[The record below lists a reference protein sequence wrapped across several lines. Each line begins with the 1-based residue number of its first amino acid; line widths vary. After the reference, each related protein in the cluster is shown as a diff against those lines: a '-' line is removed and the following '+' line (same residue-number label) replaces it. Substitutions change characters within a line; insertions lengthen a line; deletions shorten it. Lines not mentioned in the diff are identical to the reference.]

1 MQPVALALVGLGAG
15 AFGVMV
21 GAGGGIIMAPVLLL
35 AFDIDPAEVAGTS
48 LGLVALNSFAG
59 AVAYYHM
66 RLVDRRSGLLFAAAA
81 IPGSAAAPFVV
92 EQVAPELFRAIFG
105 ALLLALAAHMIARM
119 FGSDRGGGE
128 RKAGPRRSRVGWR
141 RSVRQVARADRVY
154 EYEFNEGLAIAFNGL
169 LGFVSTFLGTGGG
182 FIRTPVLVAGFGFPV
197 RVAVATSVFALAF
210 YATAGAGVHA
220 ALGHV
225 DWYPTFA
232 WAGAGFLV
240 GSQVGARLGSRLPA
254 VWLLRLLAALL
265 IVMGA
270 SLLAQAAGL

>member
-1 MQPVALALVGLGAG
+1 MQPLALALVGLGAG

-35 AFDIDPAEVAGTS
+35 FFEVDPAEVAGTS
-48 LGLVALNSFAG
+48 LGLVALNSFSG
-59 AVAYYHM
+59 AAAYSHM

-81 IPGSAAAPFVV
+81 IPGSVGAPFAVAA
-92 EQVAPELFRAIFG
+92 VAPGLFRAILG
-105 ALLLALAAHMIARM
+105 ALLLALAVHMLTRMIA
-119 FGSDRGGGE
+119 GE
-128 RKAGPRRSRVGWR
+128 PRSEPGTGPRRGRIGWR
-141 RSVRQVARADRVY
+141 RSVRHVARADRVY
-154 EYEFNEGLAIAFNGL
+154 EYEFNEGLAIGFNGL

-210 YATAGAGVHA
+210 YATAGAAVHA

-225 DWYPTFA
+225 DWYPTFV

-254 VWLLRLLAALL
+254 VWLIRLLAGLL
-265 IVMGA
+265 IVMGG

>member
-1 MQPVALALVGLGAG
+1 MQPLALALVGLGAG

-35 AFDIDPAEVAGTS
+35 FFEVDPAQVAGTS
-48 LGLVALNSFAG
+48 LGLVALNSFSG
-59 AVAYYHM
+59 AAAYSHM

-81 IPGSAAAPFVV
+81 VPGSVGAPFAVAA
-92 EQVAPELFRAIFG
+92 VAPEVFRAILG
-105 ALLLALAAHMIARM
+105 ALLLALAVHMLVRMVAGEARPEP
-119 FGSDRGGGE
+119 GT
-128 RKAGPRRSRVGWR
+128 GPGRSRIGWR
-141 RSVRQVARADRVY
+141 RSVRHVARADRVY
-154 EYEFNEGLAIAFNGL
+154 EYEFNEGLAIGFNAL

-210 YATAGAGVHA
+210 YATAGATVHA

-225 DWYPTFA
+225 DWYPTFV

-254 VWLLRLLAALL
+254 VWLIRLLAGLL